1 MMLLLCNGVRLDL
14 YKDFGLQLKH
24 TNPLFAFDKL
34 ECERTTE
41 FKLPTTPTND
51 RVLSLARIPAYNGTG
66 MMVKFPAE
74 LQAGAIVMTGF
85 MYVRQYDGKDYT
97 AVLTVGDM
105 VGLLRLKEAG
115 NLPDLVGNDNANY
128 GVLTPLGATYT
139 LIQTLGYA
147 NRLQSVGG
155 LGRYGVD
162 STKCRPCISL
172 YMLAITYVM
181 QMFGVGVNNMP
192 AELRDLVYLPEK
204 YVDSNGTTITTQGTA
219 CFAKYGVPKWSLSEL
234 LKQIAYAGGYSLDY
248 DGRELQ
254 FLNSTSQLGR
264 TIDITRKLTKR
275 VNVIR
280 SVGSMAQHNRVVWKA
295 QDEYRLSNYL
305 ADYTIANSNI
315 QAESTL
321 FTIDAQPAR
330 YVMAAEIEQVVA
342 LCWDEFATDAF
353 ITGRAI
359 VPLGKEWLAFMEQGS
374 RYLKPYATNPQVP
387 MNSLVK
393 AITDTA
399 TQIEVEAR
407 MTIQEYND
415 IQNKDCIQVDNSV
428 YVWTERS
435 WQNDTAKFTLNKLA

>member
-1 MMLLLCNGVRLDL
+1 MMQLLCNGVRLDL
-14 YKDFGLQLKH
+14 YNDFGLQLKH

-74 LQAGAIVMTGF
+74 LQAGAIVMRGY

-115 NLPDLVGNDNANY
+115 KLPDLVGNDNANY
-128 GVLTPLGATYT
+128 GVLTPYGATYT

-155 LGRYGVD
+155 VGRYGVE

-172 YMLAITYVM
+172 YMLAVSYVM
-181 QMFGVGVNNMP
+181 QMCGVGVNNMP
-192 AELRDLVYLPEK
+192 MELRDLVYLPEK
-204 YVDSNGTTITTQGTA
+204 YVNSNGTTITTQGTA

-234 LKQIAYAGGYSLDY
+234 IKQIAYAGGYSLDY
-248 DGRELQ
+248 DGSELH

-275 VNVIR
+275 GNVIR
-280 SVGSMAQHNRVVWKA
+280 SVGSMAQHNRVVWKDY
-295 QDEYRLSNYL
+295 DEYRLSNYL
-305 ADYTIANSNI
+305 ADYTIANNNI
-315 QAESTL
+315 QVDNTL
-321 FTIDAQPAR
+321 FTIDAQPAQH
-330 YVMAAEIEQVVA
+330 VTAADIEQVVA

-353 ITGRAI
+353 TGRAI

-374 RYLKPYATNPQVP
+374 RYLKPYATYPQVP
-387 MNSLVK
+387 TNNLVK

-399 TQIEVEAR
+399 TQIDVEAR
-407 MTIQEYND
+407 MTMQEYND

-435 WQNDTAKFTLNKLA
+435 WQNDTAKFTLSKLA